1 MKEICCHFSLLSKYL
16 LSLISFQKATAG
28 LYTHLTC
35 LTRVS
40 IGLDLSKTDIQPL
53 TTIYH
58 QPAKL
63 CTISIC
69 SFRGPYFSKIFRPRF
84 QVFPPKNVSI
94 CIETFFCCL
103 TCRHTEEDFLFFF
116 FFFLFPPP
124 FGLNKSIKL
133 NKSKS

>member
-16 LSLISFQKATAG
+16 LSLISFRNATAG

-63 CTISIC
+63 VYYIYMQLP
-69 SFRGPYFSKIFRPRF
+69 GP
-84 QVFPPKNVSI
+84 
-94 CIETFFCCL
+94 
-103 TCRHTEEDFLFFF
+103 LFF
-116 FFFLFPPP
+116 
-124 FGLNKSIKL
+124 KDI
-133 NKSKS
+133 